1 MARLVLC
8 VLALLTAGVLS
19 EPVRDNASQKA
30 ADPVFLQRQMDLMS
44 LFFHIHE
51 PNYFESCQTISKSW
65 SLEKNIER
73 YNNVTA
79 VTTFIEMLEHQWEL
93 PRAVPFSILESEH
106 RFEATTLYNVL
117 YSAKDY
123 DTFYK
128 TAVYLRDRVNEN
140 LFVYVLSVVI
150 ATRPDTKGIYIP
162 RLYEVFPSYFNNG
175 EIMTTAQRINTHG
188 FRMIDH
194 YHSTY
199 KWDENV
205 VIRWNATIWP
215 YYNSQSTPVAYFT
228 HDYTLN
234 TFYYNVHLSQP
245 GWLNS
250 EVLPVNRQRRGE
262 WFWFFHKQLVA
273 RYYMERL
280 SNGLGE
286 IPELGHEIVKE
297 GYNSGLLY
305 HNGVPFPVRPNYFHL
320 NQPQFVNTIQEIN
333 DYERRIRDAIDQGY
347 LINNLGEHINLRA
360 PEAIETLGRVI
371 EVNVD
376 SPNAQYYKDFI
387 TLWKKVLGNSL
398 VQEHQYFHHF
408 VPLVVPS
415 VLEHYQTALRDPA
428 FYMIWKRV
436 LGLFQSWQE
445 KLPQYKREE
454 LALPQVQIQKVDVDK
469 LVTYFEYTYLNVS
482 SHLHMNEEEAK
493 EVYDQ
498 VSVLVQHPRL
508 NHKRFQVRVNV
519 NSEVAKSVLVKFF
532 LAPKY
537 DSHGSEIPLH
547 LNTQNFMQLDE
558 FVYDLPVGECV
569 ITRDSLDASGKDWA
583 SSFQVYET
591 AEKALHGKGQ
601 LHTEQTNTMDKL
613 ANHLLLPKGRVGGMP
628 YVLMVYISEYRAPK
642 VPRNTASDLTFPL
655 GLHPFIYHLTD
666 ESLGFPVNRPL
677 YTWQVEGVK
686 NLWFQD
692 VLIHHKHTP
701 EIEVPHQ
708 E

>member
-19 EPVRDNASQKA
+19 EPVRNNASQKA
-30 ADPVFLQRQMDLMS
+30 ADPVFLQRQLDLMF
-44 LFFHIHE
+44 LYFHIHE
-51 PNYFESCQTISKSW
+51 PNHFESAQTISKSW

-73 YNNVTA
+73 YSNVTA
-79 VTTFIEMLEHQWEL
+79 VTTFIKMLEHQWVL

-106 RFEATTLYNVL
+106 RFEAITLYNVL

-150 ATRPDTKGIYIP
+150 ATRPDTNGIYIP
-162 RLYEVFPSYFNNG
+162 RLYEVAPSYFNNG

-194 YHSTY
+194 YPSTY

-245 GWLNS
+245 SWLNS
-250 EVLPVNRQRRGE
+250 EVLPVNRHRRGE
-262 WFWFFHKQLVA
+262 WFWFLHKQIVA

-320 NQPQFVNTIQEIN
+320 DQPQFVNEIQEIT
-333 DYERRIRDAIDQGY
+333 DYERRVRDAIDQGY

-360 PEAIETLGRVI
+360 PEAIEILGRVI
-371 EVNVD
+371 EANVD

-387 TLWKKVLGNSL
+387 SIWKKVLGNSL

-415 VLEHYQTALRDPA
+415 ILEQYQTALRDPA

-482 SHLHMNEEEAK
+482 AHLHMNEEEVK

-519 NSEVAKSVLVKFF
+519 KSEVAKSVLVKFF

-537 DSHGSEIPLH
+537 DSHGYEIPLH
-547 LNTQNFMQLDE
+547 LNTQNFLQVDE
-558 FVYDLPVGECV
+558 FVHDLPVGESV
-569 ITRDSLDASGKDWA
+569 ITRDSVDTTGNDWA
-583 SSFQVYET
+583 SAYQVYTT
-591 AEKALHGKGQ
+591 AENAVRGKGQ
-601 LHTEQTNTMDKL
+601 LYTEQTETMDKL
-613 ANHLLLPKGRVGGMP
+613 AQHLLLPKGRIGGMP

-642 VPRNTASDLTFPL
+642 VPHNAASDLTFPL
-655 GLHPFIYHLTD
+655 GLSNIHHLTD
-666 ESLGFPVNRPL
+666 EPFGFPVNRPL

>member
-30 ADPVFLQRQMDLMS
+30 AEPVFLQRQLDLM
-44 LFFHIHE
+44 LLYFHIHE
-51 PNYFESCQTISKSW
+51 PNHIKSCQTISKSW
-65 SLEKNIER
+65 SLERNIEH
-73 YNNVTA
+73 YSNVTA
-79 VTTFIEMLEHQWEL
+79 VTTYIELLDHQWVL
-93 PRAVPFSILESEH
+93 PRAVPFSMLESAH
-106 RFEATTLYNVL
+106 RFEAITLYNVL

-128 TAVYLRDRVNEN
+128 TAVYLRDLVNEN
-140 LFVYVLSVVI
+140 LFVYVLSVVTV
-150 ATRPDTKGIYIP
+150 TRPDTKGIYIP

-188 FRMIDH
+188 FRMIEH
-194 YHSTY
+194 YPSTY

-228 HDYTLN
+228 HDYGLN
-234 TFYYNVHLSQP
+234 TFYYNVHLSQSS
-245 GWLNS
+245 WLNS
-250 EVLPVNRQRRGE
+250 EVLPINRHRRGE
-262 WFWFFHKQLVA
+262 WFWFFHKQIVA

-320 NQPQFVNTIQEIN
+320 DQPHFVNEIEEIY

-347 LINNLGEHINLRA
+347 LIDNLGEHINLRA

-371 EVNVD
+371 EANVD
-376 SPNAQYYKDFI
+376 SPNTQYYRDFI
-387 TLWKKVLGNSL
+387 SIWKKVLGNSL

-445 KLPQYKREE
+445 KLPKYTREE

-469 LVTYFEYTYLNVS
+469 LVTYFEYSYLNIS
-482 SHLHMNEEEAK
+482 AHLHMNEEEAK

-519 NSEVAKSVLVKFF
+519 KSEVAKTVLVRFF

-537 DSHGSEIPLH
+537 DSHGYEIPLH
-547 LNTQNFMQLDE
+547 LNTQNFLQLDE
-558 FVYDLPVGECV
+558 FVYDVPVGECV
-569 ITRDSLDASGKDWA
+569 ITRDSVDTSAHDWA
-583 SSFQVYET
+583 SAYQVYDT
-591 AEKALHGKGQ
+591 VEKAVQGKAQ
-601 LHTEQTNTMDKL
+601 LHLDQTDTMDKL
-613 ANHLLLPKGRVGGMP
+613 AEHLLLPKGRIGGMP

-642 VPRNTASDLTFPL
+642 VPHTAASDLTFSL
-655 GLHPFIYHLTD
+655 GLSKVTHLTD
-666 ESLGFPVNRPL
+666 EPFGFPVNRPL
-677 YTWQVEGVK
+677 YPWQVEGIK

-692 VLIHHKHTP
+692 VLIYHKHTP
-701 EIEVPHQ
+701 EIEVPHT